1 VLLETSLESLVVN
14 RTIAICVLIAWAALF
29 AALVAAAPWTISD
42 SNSFLKGFVNE
53 EFLGF
58 MGVIV
63 TITLASAANLYIEL
77 NKLEDKL
84 DEAAFQRSKADVR
97 HSAYALMSTLVASV
111 GLVVIKP
118 LLVCGERSAAATN
131 GIALTILIAAIM
143 IMIDLTQAAFSLD
156 PRAK

>member
-1 VLLETSLESLVVN
+1 MN
-14 RTIAICVLIAWAALF
+14 RTIAICTLIGWAALY
-29 AALVAAAPWTISD
+29 AALVAAAPWAISD
-42 SNSFLKGFVNE
+42 ANSFLKGFVNE

-58 MGVIV
+58 MGVVV

-84 DEAAFQRSKADVR
+84 DEAAFQKSKADVR
-97 HSAYALMSTLVASV
+97 QSAYALVTTLVAAV
-111 GLVVIKP
+111 VLVILKP
-118 LLVCGERSAAATN
+118 LLVCGERSAAAIN
-131 GIALTILIAAIM
+131 GIALTVLIVAIM